1 MPKTITSLSS
11 PLWLGMW
18 TRIQA
23 AAKGKGLGFA
33 DYSLYKAAKSAS
45 YANDFYD
52 VTIGDN
58 QPYPATPGY
67 DNATGWGAPDVAH
80 LMQDLTGRVTPVHN
94 LAPPVA
100 AQPTP
105 QVSGCGTLFTDGTG
119 DDAYLLSSQG
129 ANPQLDIVNGQMC
142 LTTDGKTLRTIL
154 TINNLSATVP
164 SGGVENDYNFVWSF
178 NGTSSVSTGIMDAF
192 LSMVNMR

>member
-1 MPKTITSLSS
+1 
-11 PLWLGMW
+11 
-18 TRIQA
+18 
-23 AAKGKGLGFA
+23 
-33 DYSLYKAAKSAS
+33 
-45 YANDFYD
+45 
-52 VTIGDN
+52 
-58 QPYPATPGY
+58 
-67 DNATGWGAPDVAH
+67 
-80 LMQDLTGRVTPVHN
+80 VHN

-142 LTTDGKTLRTIL
+142 LTPDGKTLRTIL

-178 NGTSSVSTGIMDAF
+178 NGTTYFTQLAVEQTGTVLAYDGQAVHASLETRFQQLHVDTGIVTPGPNGTVEVDVPIANIGTPASGSIFARPSAQSYVREGVAAGSLEPADSAGPSADF
-192 LSMVNMR
+192 LIP